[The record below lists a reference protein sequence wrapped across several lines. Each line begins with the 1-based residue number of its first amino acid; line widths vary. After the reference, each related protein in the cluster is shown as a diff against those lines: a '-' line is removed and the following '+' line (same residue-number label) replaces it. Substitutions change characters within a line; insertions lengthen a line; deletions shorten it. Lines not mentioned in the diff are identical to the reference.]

1 MQAEDAICFAKNRKK
16 RQMRE
21 GALQARADNDKKK
34 EVNRQTE
41 QNNLQRGAVSV
52 TNYKAY
58 GYQGQEGLL

>member
-1 MQAEDAICFAKNRKK
+1 
-16 RQMRE
+16 MRE

-58 GYQGQEGLL
+58 GY